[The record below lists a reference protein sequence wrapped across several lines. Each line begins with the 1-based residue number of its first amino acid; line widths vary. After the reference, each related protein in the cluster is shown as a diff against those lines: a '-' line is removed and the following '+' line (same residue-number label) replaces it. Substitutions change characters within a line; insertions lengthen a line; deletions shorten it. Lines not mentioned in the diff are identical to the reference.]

1 VAVKNQLGLWVHE
14 LPGRKKSDIA
24 MTLLWTAFIVGL
36 LGSLHCIGMCGP
48 ITLAL
53 PVFRNAPVSLIFSR
67 LFYNLGRTV
76 TYAFMGGLI
85 GLVGQGISLA
95 GAQQWLSILAGI
107 LLILIVFIPSQISS
121 RLSILKPAHHFTTF
135 LKNKFGRLLKRSTVS
150 STFLIGL
157 INGFLP
163 CGLVYVALAGALAAG
178 GLLEGVLY
186 MAAFGIGTIPLMF
199 VFSLAGQFISV
210 GVRRRFTR
218 LIPTFIIVLGILFIL
233 RGLNLGI
240 PYISPKLEGK
250 EQVEAASCH

>member
-1 VAVKNQLGLWVHE
+1 
-14 LPGRKKSDIA
+14 
-24 MTLLWTAFIVGL
+24 
-36 LGSLHCIGMCGP
+36 MCGP

-53 PVFRNAPVSLIFSR
+53 PVFRDAPVSLIFSR
-67 LFYNLGRTV
+67 FFYNLGRTV

-95 GAQQWLSILAGI
+95 GAQQWLSIAAGL
-107 LLILIVFIPSQISS
+107 LLILIVFIPSGISS
-121 RLSILKPAHHFTTF
+121 RIAILKPAHHFTGF
-135 LKNKFGRLLKRSTVS
+135 LKEKFGRLLKKRSVHS
-150 STFLIGL
+150 SFLIGL

-163 CGLVYVALAGALAAG
+163 CGLVYVALAGALATG
-178 GLLEGVLY
+178 GIVKGVLY
-186 MAAFGIGTIPLMF
+186 MSFFGLGTLPLMF

-210 GVRRRFTR
+210 GVRRRFNR

-250 EQVEAASCH
+250 EQVESTSCH